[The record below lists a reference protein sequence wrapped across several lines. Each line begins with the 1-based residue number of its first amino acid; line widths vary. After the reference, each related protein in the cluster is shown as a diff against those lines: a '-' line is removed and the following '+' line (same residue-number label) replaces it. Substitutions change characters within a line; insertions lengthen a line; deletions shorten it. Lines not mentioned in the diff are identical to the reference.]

1 MSINGS
7 LCKMEINTATY
18 YLKTIRSTN
27 AQKYINIPLHS
38 SKVELKT
45 YIGEILTMWG
55 EMQCDIVY
63 IVKKYVLLIIG
74 VNYEFRPNLLDTN

>member
-7 LCKMEINTATY
+7 LCKMEVNTAAY
-18 YLKTIRSTN
+18 YLKMIRSKN
-27 AQKYINIPLHS
+27 AQKYNDISLHS

-45 YIGEILTMWG
+45 CTGEILTMCG

-63 IVKKYVLLIIG
+63 IVQKYVLLIIG
-74 VNYEFRPNLLDTN
+74 VNYEVRPTLLGTN